1 VQLAAVLADMAN
13 KTAPSSD
20 KQYSSRFEPR
30 WLRKAKSDGMW
41 PRSVPGH
48 WGQKPGKLEAPAP
61 TGHKN
66 QTWDPELRIETLD
79 PDRNWIAC
87 FIHDTGSITT

>member
-1 VQLAAVLADMAN
+1 MVSG
-13 KTAPSSD
+13 SSD
-20 KQYSSRFEPR
+20 SEE
-30 WLRKAKSDGMW
+30 
-41 PRSVPGH
+41 
-48 WGQKPGKLEAPAP
+48 LEVPAP

-87 FIHDTGSITT
+87 FIHDTGFDHNRSRARQAQLTS